1 MFVCSGGDP
10 VAWWGSP
17 SDGISYY
24 YFSGRQE
31 QPWEKRPRTHPGRVP
46 DASRMIDFEET
57 DASRT
62 CPQPFLPELGCWPW
76 NRAGDAR
83 APAAAAHKRQ
93 RHRAVPGWEG
103 ALASRCWSRA
113 RCPPRSTVLFFHLAP
128 PRGAH
133 PPYPHTLPAASPGRT
148 QGPRGAR
155 KPLHGGGCQGNP
167 ELPEFPGVSR
177 SHRSNMEHHGAPRSA
192 TEHHGAPRSTTEHR
206 GAPRSTT
213 EHHGAPRST
222 TEYHGALRSTTE
234 HQGAPGSATE
244 HYGAPRST
252 VKDTKIRSDGRPPL
266 VASEGCI
273 PKKYAGTDTYD
284 MLSNPPVAARQ
295 GH

>member
-1 MFVCSGGDP
+1 MFFCSGGDP

-17 SDGISYY
+17 SVAISYY

-155 KPLHGGGCQGNP
+155 KPLHGGGCQGCVCRVCRNS
-167 ELPEFPGVSR
+167 PGD
-177 SHRSNMEHHGAPRSA
+177 A
-192 TEHHGAPRSTTEHR
+192 
-206 GAPRSTT
+206 
-213 EHHGAPRST
+213 
-222 TEYHGALRSTTE
+222 
-234 HQGAPGSATE
+234 
-244 HYGAPRST
+244 
-252 VKDTKIRSDGRPPL
+252 K
-266 VASEGCI
+266 
-273 PKKYAGTDTYD
+273 
-284 MLSNPPVAARQ
+284 VAARISADLVV
-295 GH
+295 HPCPE